1 MIIQYFIMPVANIH
15 RQASGEIQELPGHE
29 EKYFLEGPR
38 SRAKEFFFSL
48 KVLIEFIRGFR
59 VLHFA
64 GPCIAVFGSAR
75 VLPGSVYYEMG
86 RKTGAG
92 IARLGF
98 TVMTGGGPGMMEAA
112 NRGAKEAGGK
122 SVGCN
127 ISLPKEQIG
136 NKYLDLQFNCK
147 YFFVRKV
154 LMFKYSYGFVIL
166 PGGIGTLDEFAE
178 ALTLI
183 QTHKILNFPLVL
195 MNRGYWEPLMP
206 LFHKM
211 IENYMIAPGDLQYIL
226 LTDSIED
233 AMAHLRQYAVAQY
246 RAKRKKEFHP
256 FMLLGE

>member
-1 MIIQYFIMPVANIH
+1 MAINNKAQQLVVKK
-15 RQASGEIQELPGHE
+15 ELPGYE

-38 SRAKEFFFSL
+38 SRLKELIFSV
-48 KVLIEFIRGFR
+48 KVLFEFIRGFR

-75 VLPGSVYYEMG
+75 VKPGSDYYELG
-86 RKTGAG
+86 RKAGAG
-92 IARLGF
+92 IAGLGF
-98 TVMTGGGPGMMEAA
+98 TVMTGGGPGIMEAA

-127 ISLPKEQIG
+127 ISLPKEQMA
-136 NKYLDLQFNCK
+136 NNYLDLRFNCK

-166 PGGIGTLDEFAE
+166 PGGVGTLDEFSE

-211 IENYMIAPGDLQYIL
+211 IENYMISPDDLQYIL
-226 LTDSIED
+226 ITDSIDD
-233 AMAHLRQYAVAQY
+233 AMIHLQKYAVEQY
-246 RAKRKKEFHP
+246 HAKRIKEFRRMVL
-256 FMLLGE
+256 FGE

>member
-1 MIIQYFIMPVANIH
+1 MVQYLIMQAVNIT
-15 RQASGEIQELPGHE
+15 QQPSATLAGLPGRE
-29 EKYFLEGPR
+29 EKYFMEGPR
-38 SRAKEFFFSL
+38 SRAKEFSFAV

-75 VLPGSVYYEMG
+75 VLPGSDYYETA
-86 RKTGAG
+86 RKTGVG
-92 IARLGF
+92 IAKLGF
-98 TVMTGGGPGMMEAA
+98 TVMTGGGPGIMEAA

-127 ISLPKEQIG
+127 ISLPREQAA

-166 PGGIGTLDEFAE
+166 PGGIGTLDEFSE

-195 MNRGYWEPLMP
+195 LNRSYWEPLMP

-211 IENYMIAPGDLQYIL
+211 IESYMIEPADLKYIL
-226 LTDSIED
+226 LTDSVEE
-233 AMAHLRQYAVAQY
+233 AMEHLQKYAVDQY
-246 RAKRKKEFHP
+246 HVKRRKEFRR
-256 FMLLGE
+256 FALLGE

>member
-1 MIIQYFIMPVANIH
+1 MIQYFIM
-15 RQASGEIQELPGHE
+15 QAVNTGRHLAGRPLELPGYE

-38 SRAKEFFFSL
+38 SRAKEFLFSV

-75 VLPGSVYYEMG
+75 VQPGSDYYETG
-86 RKTGAG
+86 KKTGAG
-92 IARLGF
+92 IAKLGF
-98 TVMTGGGPGMMEAA
+98 TVMTGGGPGIMEAA

-127 ISLPKEQIG
+127 ITLPREQAA

-166 PGGIGTLDEFAE
+166 PGGIGTLDEFSE

-183 QTHKILNFPLVL
+183 QTHKILDFPLVL
-195 MNRGYWEPLMP
+195 MGCGYWDPLMP

-211 IENYMIAPGDLQYIL
+211 IANYMIAPADLKYIL
-226 LTDSIED
+226 LTDSIEE
-233 AMAHLRQYAVAQY
+233 AITHLQKYAVAKY
-246 RAKRKKEFHP
+246 HVKHRKEFRR
-256 FMLLGE
+256 FTLLGE

>member
-1 MIIQYFIMPVANIH
+1 MSVVNIN
-15 RQASGEIQELPGHE
+15 RQKSNTVKELPGHE

-38 SRAKEFFFSL
+38 SRAKEFLFSL
-48 KVLIEFIRGFR
+48 KVLVEFIRGFR
-59 VLHFA
+59 ILHFA

-75 VLPGSVYYEMG
+75 VQPGSDYYELG

-98 TVMTGGGPGMMEAA
+98 AVMTGGGPGIMEAA

-127 ISLPKEQIG
+127 ISLPREQIA

-166 PGGIGTLDEFAE
+166 PGGIGTLDEFSE

-206 LFHKM
+206 MFHKM
-211 IENYMIAPGDLQYIL
+211 IQSYMIAPTDLQYIL
-226 LTDSIED
+226 LTDSIEE
-233 AMAHLRQYAVAQY
+233 AMEHLQKYAVAQY
-246 RAKRKKEFHP
+246 HVKRKKEFRR
-256 FMLLGE
+256 FALLGE

>member
-1 MIIQYFIMPVANIH
+1 MPLMQANPLPVA
-15 RQASGEIQELPGHE
+15 SKELPGHE

-38 SRAKEFFFSL
+38 SRAKEFFFSVKIL
-48 KVLIEFIRGFR
+48 LEFIRGFR
-59 VLHFA
+59 VLHFV

-75 VLPGSVYYEMG
+75 VQPESDYYELG
-86 RKTGAG
+86 REAGAG
-92 IARLGF
+92 IAKLGF
-98 TVMTGGGPGMMEAA
+98 AVMTGGGPGIMEAA

-122 SVGCN
+122 SIGCN
-127 ISLPKEQIG
+127 ISLPKEQFC
-136 NKYLDLQFNCK
+136 NKYLDQKFNCK

-154 LMFKYSYGFVIL
+154 LMFKYSYGFLIL

-211 IENYMIAPGDLQYIL
+211 IESYMIGQEDLQYIL
-226 LTDSIED
+226 LTDSIDE
-233 AMAHLRQYAVAQY
+233 AMEHFQKYALTQY
-246 RAKRKKEFHP
+246 RIKRRKEFRR
-256 FMLLGE
+256 FALLRE

>member
-1 MIIQYFIMPVANIH
+1 MVQYLVMQAVNIN
-15 RQASGEIQELPGHE
+15 QQPSATLAELPGHE

-38 SRAKEFFFSL
+38 SRAKEFSFSV

-75 VLPGSVYYEMG
+75 VQPGSDYYETG

-92 IARLGF
+92 IAKLGF
-98 TVMTGGGPGMMEAA
+98 TVMTGGGPGIMEAA

-127 ISLPKEQIG
+127 ISLPREQAA
-136 NKYLDLQFNCK
+136 NKYLDLQFNCR

-166 PGGIGTLDEFAE
+166 PGGIGTLDEFSE

-195 MNRGYWEPLMP
+195 LNRGYWEPLMP

-211 IENYMIAPGDLQYIL
+211 IESYMIEPADLKYIL
-226 LTDSIED
+226 LTDSVEE
-233 AMAHLRQYAVAQY
+233 AMEHLQKYAVAQY
-246 RAKRKKEFHP
+246 HVKRRKEFRR
-256 FMLLGE
+256 FALLGE

>member
-1 MIIQYFIMPVANIH
+1 MTIDNKTPQLVVKK
-15 RQASGEIQELPGHE
+15 ELPGYE

-38 SRAKEFFFSL
+38 SRLKELFFSI
-48 KVLIEFIRGFR
+48 KVLFEFIRGFR

-75 VLPGSVYYEMG
+75 VKPGSDYYELG

-92 IARLGF
+92 IAGLGF
-98 TVMTGGGPGMMEAA
+98 TVMTGGGPGIMEAA

-122 SVGCN
+122 SVGCT
-127 ISLPKEQIG
+127 ISLPKEQVA
-136 NKYLDLQFNCK
+136 NNYLDLRFNCK

-166 PGGIGTLDEFAE
+166 PGGAGTLDEFSE

-211 IENYMIAPGDLQYIL
+211 IENYMISPDDLQYIL
-226 LTDSIED
+226 ITDSVDD
-233 AMAHLRQYAVAQY
+233 AMKHLHKYAVEQY
-246 RAKRKKEFHP
+246 HAKRIKEFRRIVL
-256 FMLLGE
+256 FGE

>member
-1 MIIQYFIMPVANIH
+1 MPVVDIN
-15 RQASGEIQELPGHE
+15 QQPSTVTQEQPGHE

-59 VLHFA
+59 VFHFA

-75 VLPGSVYYEMG
+75 VQPGSDYYELG
-86 RKTGAG
+86 RRTGAG
-92 IARLGF
+92 IAKLGF
-98 TVMTGGGPGMMEAA
+98 TVMTGGGPGIMEAA

-127 ISLPKEQIG
+127 ISLPKEQSA
-136 NKYLDLQFNCK
+136 NKYLDRQFNCK

-206 LFHKM
+206 MFHKM
-211 IENYMIAPGDLQYIL
+211 IENYMIAPDDLQYIL
-226 LTDSIED
+226 LTDSIDE
-233 AMAHLRQYAVAQY
+233 AMGHLQKYAAAQY
-246 RAKRKKEFHP
+246 QVQRRKEFRR
-256 FMLLGE
+256 FALLGE

>member
-1 MIIQYFIMPVANIH
+1 MSITPTIQQTQTSS
-15 RQASGEIQELPGHE
+15 RELPGYE

-38 SRAKEFFFSL
+38 SRTKELFFLFR
-48 KVLIEFIRGFR
+48 VLTEFIRGFR
-59 VLHFA
+59 IFHFC

-75 VLPGSVYYEMG
+75 VKPGSDYYELA

-92 IARLGF
+92 IARIGF
-98 TVMTGGGPGMMEAA
+98 TVMTGGGPGAMEAA

-127 ISLPKEQIG
+127 IVLPREQLP
-136 NKYLDLQFNCK
+136 NKWLDKHFNCK

-166 PGGIGTLDEFAE
+166 PGGIGTLDELSE

-195 MNRGYWEPLMP
+195 MNTSYWEPLMP
-206 LFHKM
+206 MFHKM
-211 IENYMIAPGDLQYIL
+211 IEAYMLEPEALKFIL
-226 LTDSIED
+226 LTDSTEE
-233 AMAHLRQYAVAQY
+233 ALAHLQRYAVTQV
-246 RAKRKKEFHP
+246 RAKRKKEFSRFP
-256 FMLLGE
+256 LLGE

>member
-1 MIIQYFIMPVANIH
+1 MSTAKINGQPPAVP
-15 RQASGEIQELPGHE
+15 QELPGHE

-38 SRAKEFFFSL
+38 SRSKEFFFCL
-48 KVLIEFIRGFR
+48 KILFEFIRGFR

-75 VLPGSVYYEMG
+75 ANPGSEYYELG

-92 IARLGF
+92 ISKLGF
-98 TVMTGGGPGMMEAA
+98 TVMTGGGPGIMEAA

-127 ISLPKEQIG
+127 ISLPREQAA
-136 NKYLDLQFNCK
+136 NKYLDHHFNCK

-166 PGGIGTLDEFAE
+166 PGGIGTLDEFFE
-178 ALTLI
+178 ALVLV

-195 MNRGYWEPLMP
+195 MNRSYWEPLMP
-206 LFHKM
+206 MFHKM
-211 IENYMIAPGDLQYIL
+211 INSHMISPDDLQYIL
-226 LTDSIED
+226 VTDSIDE
-233 AMAHLRQYAVAQY
+233 AMQHLQKYAVAQY
-246 RAKRKKEFHP
+246 HAKRTQEFRRLV
-256 FMLLGE
+256 LLRE

>member
-1 MIIQYFIMPVANIH
+1 MSVANIN
-15 RQASGEIQELPGHE
+15 RQKSNTVTELPGHE

-59 VLHFA
+59 ILHFA

-75 VLPGSVYYEMG
+75 VQPGSDYYELG

-98 TVMTGGGPGMMEAA
+98 AVMTGGGPGIMEAA

-127 ISLPKEQIG
+127 ISLPREQTA

-166 PGGIGTLDEFAE
+166 PGGIGTLDEFSE

-206 LFHKM
+206 MFHKM
-211 IENYMIAPGDLQYIL
+211 IQSYMIAPTDLQYIL
-226 LTDSIED
+226 LTDSIDE
-233 AMAHLRQYAVAQY
+233 AMEHLQKYAVAQY
-246 RAKRKKEFHP
+246 HVKRRKEFRR
-256 FMLLGE
+256 FALLGE

>member
-1 MIIQYFIMPVANIH
+1 MSSNHLGRPAVT
-15 RQASGEIQELPGHE
+15 QELPGHE

-38 SRAKEFFFSL
+38 SRTKEFFFSL
-48 KVLIEFIRGFR
+48 KILFEFIRGFR

-75 VLPGSVYYEMG
+75 VQPGSDYYELG
-86 RKTGAG
+86 RKMGAG
-92 IARLGF
+92 IATLGF
-98 TVMTGGGPGMMEAA
+98 TVMTGGGPGIMEAA

-127 ISLPKEQIG
+127 ISLPREQAA
-136 NKYLDLQFNCK
+136 NKYLDMQFNCK

-154 LMFKYSYGFVIL
+154 LMFKYSYGFLIL
-166 PGGIGTLDEFAE
+166 PGGIGTLDEFSE

-195 MNRGYWEPLMP
+195 MNRSYWEPLMP

-211 IENYMIAPGDLQYIL
+211 IEKYMIDPNDLQYIL
-226 LTDSIED
+226 LTDAPDEAI
-233 AMAHLRQYAVAQY
+233 AHFQKYAVEKY
-246 RAKRKKEFHP
+246 HTKREAEFHRLI
-256 FMLLGE
+256 FLGE

>member
-1 MIIQYFIMPVANIH
+1 MSVVNLKAQTT
-15 RQASGEIQELPGHE
+15 SDTQELPGHE

-38 SRAKEFFFSL
+38 SRAKELFFSV
-48 KVLIEFIRGFR
+48 KVLMEFIRGFR
-59 VLHFA
+59 ILHFA

-75 VLPGSVYYEMG
+75 VQPGSEYYELG

-92 IARLGF
+92 IAKLGF
-98 TVMTGGGPGMMEAA
+98 AVMTGGGPGIMEAA

-127 ISLPKEQIG
+127 ISLPREQTA
-136 NKYLDLQFNCK
+136 NKYLDFQFSCK

-154 LMFKYSYGFVIL
+154 LMFKYSYGFMIL
-166 PGGIGTLDEFAE
+166 PGGIGTLDEFSE

-211 IENYMIAPGDLQYIL
+211 IENYMIGAADLKYIL
-226 LTDSIED
+226 LTDSIEE
-233 AMAHLRQYAVAQY
+233 AMKHLQKYAVAQY
-246 RAKRKKEFHP
+246 HTKRKTEFHRYV
-256 FMLLGE
+256 LLGE

>member
-1 MIIQYFIMPVANIH
+1 MDIDNTGKQRFAAIP
-15 RQASGEIQELPGHE
+15 RLPGHE

-38 SRAKEFFFSL
+38 SRTKEFFFSL
-48 KVLIEFIRGFR
+48 KVLFEFIRGFR
-59 VLHFA
+59 ILHFA

-75 VLPGSVYYEMG
+75 VNPGFEYYELA

-92 IARLGF
+92 IAKLGF
-98 TVMTGGGPGMMEAA
+98 TVMTGGGPGIMEAA

-127 ISLPKEQIG
+127 ISLPREQAA
-136 NKYLDLQFNCK
+136 NRYLDLQFNCK

-154 LMFKYSYGFVIL
+154 LMFKYSYGFMIL
-166 PGGIGTLDEFAE
+166 PGGIGTLDEFSE

-211 IENYMIAPGDLQYIL
+211 IENYMISPSDMQYIL
-226 LTDSIED
+226 LTDSVEE
-233 AMAHLRQYAVAQY
+233 AMEHFQKYAVEQY
-246 RAKRKKEFHP
+246 HAKRKQEFRRLV
-256 FMLLGE
+256 LLGE